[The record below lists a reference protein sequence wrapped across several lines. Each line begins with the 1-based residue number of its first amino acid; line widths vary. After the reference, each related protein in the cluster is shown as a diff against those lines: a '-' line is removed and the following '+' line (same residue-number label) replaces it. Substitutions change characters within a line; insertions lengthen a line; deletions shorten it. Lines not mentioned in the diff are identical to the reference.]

1 MKGKLFSGLFAC
13 LALLLIVSPLLVGCG
28 TKEATGSSL
37 KVGMM
42 TPSTGVAAEKGA
54 PGGRGIQDA
63 VKYINAE
70 LGGINGH
77 KFEVVWRDSGYDMAK
92 VATIVNEFMDA
103 KCLMFTTHASAEMAA
118 AMEIANRAEFPGMST
133 YVSPI
138 NYRPPKHIYAPLP
151 DYGDG
156 WITFAEYY
164 MKSIW
169 KGTGKPKMALHL
181 LANPTGRG
189 ALDGVKAKAA
199 ELGFEIV
206 AQEEH
211 KATTASEIE
220 SLTRIKSKNPDVMF
234 ISSTPAPTAVIIK
247 NAKELGM
254 FPGMTIASGH
264 AGFTKALIDLGT
276 ANVVEGVY
284 GVYPMVTWDDNV
296 PGVAKAKEYVQ
307 KYNPGDTGNVDYLS
321 TWTSTLIVAEILRNA
336 EKAVGYDKL
345 AKGDVEAW
353 RAVEKSGIQKLSG
366 YKADGLI
373 PAGIT
378 YTPGDNRLS
387 NSFKVFQIKG
397 GKITGLTDWIKA
409 PLVEYEKFDW
419 FGKK

>member
-1 MKGKLFSGLFAC
+1 MKGKLFSRSFAC
-13 LALLLIVSPLLVGCG
+13 LALLLLVSPLVGCG
-28 TKEATGSSL
+28 TKEAAGSSL

-54 PGGRGIQDA
+54 PGGRGIEDA
-63 VKYINAE
+63 IKYINAE
-70 LGGINGH
+70 LNGINGH
-77 KFEVVWRDSGYDMAK
+77 KFEVVWRDSGYDMSK
-92 VATIVNEFMDA
+92 VVTVVNEFMDQ

-118 AMEIANRAEFPGMST
+118 AMEISNRAEFPGMST

-138 NYRPPKHIYAPLP
+138 NYRPPAHVYAPLP

-156 WITFAEYY
+156 WITFAKYY
-164 MKSIW
+164 KENIW

-189 ALDGVKAKAA
+189 ALDGVKAKAD

-206 AQEEH
+206 ATEEH
-211 KATTASEIE
+211 KATTVSEIE
-220 SLTRIKSKNPDVMF
+220 SLTRIKAKNPDVMF

-254 FPGMTIASGH
+254 FPGITIASGH
-264 AGFTKALIDLGT
+264 AGFTKALIDLGG
-276 ANVVEGVY
+276 ADVVEGVY
-284 GVYPMVTWDDNV
+284 GVYPMLDWVDDA
-296 PGVAKAKEYVQ
+296 PGVTKAKEYVQ
-307 KYNPGDTGNVDYLS
+307 KYHPGDAGNVDYLS
-321 TWTSTLIVAEILRNA
+321 TWTTTLVVAEILRTA

-345 AKGDVEAW
+345 AKGDIEAW